1 MSNALNARKADHPVA
16 DLFVKRWSPRAFT
29 GERIPVETLNTLFEA
44 VRWAP
49 SSNNSQPWRFL
60 YGHRGTP
67 DFDAI
72 LGLVNQ
78 RNQRWARSAS
88 VLIVLVSKRLH
99 QGVGQDKPT
108 LARNH
113 SLDAGA
119 AWAHLALQASLSG
132 WAAHAIGGFDHDAAR
147 QALDVP
153 EDFHVDLA
161 IAIGKQ
167 TDASVLPEDLR
178 AREAPNGREKIA
190 AFAHEGRFPPI

>member
-1 MSNALNARKADHPVA
+1 M
-16 DLFVKRWSPRAFT
+16 
-29 GERIPVETLNTLFEA
+29 
-44 VRWAP
+44 
-49 SSNNSQPWRFL
+49 
-60 YGHRGTP
+60 
-67 DFDAI
+67 
-72 LGLVNQ
+72 
-78 RNQRWARSAS
+78 
-88 VLIVLVSKRLH
+88 LIVLVSKRLH